1 MKQNI
6 ERQPNGGEY
15 FFISHRTLKPV
26 LTRDWY
32 FFTDNEKWKK
42 NNYFLTREK
51 AYECSA
57 EIYEQYGEK
66 METVDYK
73 KEQLDRALIQFVRN
87 IPGKYK
93 LGKSGQDSNTAIF
106 DLLDTLDEYEE
117 RNKQLSDDRRFIR
130 ERIDMIIRNYPK
142 Q

>member
-1 MKQNI
+1 
-6 ERQPNGGEY
+6 
-15 FFISHRTLKPV
+15 
-26 LTRDWY
+26 
-32 FFTDNEKWKK
+32 
-42 NNYFLTREK
+42 
-51 AYECSA
+51 
-57 EIYEQYGEK
+57 